1 MKIQKTMVKDKLCE
15 GYVADH
21 IGGRGTSAAGRKLRQ
36 VPQNSLKDMW
46 DIFKYK
52 KGRDFR
58 VLEKVKVASK
68 KRCLPKKNPQDN
80 LFKLRIFS

>member
-1 MKIQKTMVKDKLCE
+1 
-15 GYVADH
+15 
-21 IGGRGTSAAGRKLRQ
+21 
-36 VPQNSLKDMW
+36 MW

-68 KRCLPKKNPQDN
+68 KRWLPKKTPQDN